1 MIVPQ
6 VGDGHTLADL
16 SVSPEAAGLMRRGV
30 AVNTTR
36 AYTRHWAQFSAWC
49 ADGPPGQ
56 DAMGWPVRTALPA
69 TGQTLLEYVADLVGR
84 EKSPATVEQAIAA
97 IRTHHRVAGFKD
109 TPETEAARLALRG
122 YRKTRAKQGVR
133 PRKSPPITI
142 EQLRRMVEVCD
153 PATLAGTRDRL
164 LLVLGYALYARR
176 CELADLH
183 IEDVEETG
191 QGLKILI
198 RVSKTDQDA
207 LGEHVPVKAGQHPDT
222 DPVTLHRAWIGALA
236 DLGITSGPLL
246 RAVTRHGA
254 LFPHVFMT
262 GEAINERIRVIGL
275 RAGLPDAHRLTAHGL
290 RSGPASTAAKRGS
303 PLSAIAE
310 QGRWSPNSPV
320 VYGYIREAGRWNQ
333 YPDIGL

>member
-1 MIVPQ
+1 
-6 VGDGHTLADL
+6 
-16 SVSPEAAGLMRRGV
+16 
-30 AVNTTR
+30 
-36 AYTRHWAQFSAWC
+36 
-49 ADGPPGQ
+49 
-56 DAMGWPVRTALPA
+56 
-69 TGQTLLEYVADLVGR
+69 
-84 EKSPATVEQAIAA
+84 
-97 IRTHHRVAGFKD
+97 
-109 TPETEAARLALRG
+109 
-122 YRKTRAKQGVR
+122 
-133 PRKSPPITI
+133 
-142 EQLRRMVEVCD
+142 VCD